1 MTTKPPPTVINAPGD
16 SIETIAYTA
25 VSGIPTADSHD
36 RDRLG
41 YNIYRW
47 LMYRKDPLEIAVR
60 TAGSR
65 LKISEVEAVSR
76 IRESLRKQGIP
87 DVD

>member
-1 MTTKPPPTVINAPGD
+1 MTTKPPPAVINAPGD
-16 SIETIAYTA
+16 SVESIAYKA
-25 VSGIPTADSHD
+25 VSGIPTADGHD

-65 LKISEVEAVSR
+65 LQISEEEAVGR
-76 IRESLRKQGIP
+76 IRESLRKQGVP